1 MFSKSFLSGT
11 LRWPYAFVNKKNMLS
26 SLRCLD
32 CAWVI
37 TFHIIHNVS
46 SCYKIPFLASSEN
59 VFYFFYIIFFYYY
72 YSPLKVSI
80 THSACWSTPLT
91 YSCIAWKKNRS
102 ISRWGFQVWDEIMS
116 LYPLLSLK
124 LTYVYEKRCWNN
136 SKKNI

>member
-46 SCYKIPFLASSEN
+46 PCYKTPFLASSEN
-59 VFYFFYIIFFYYY
+59 VFYFFYIYFFLLLLFTSQSQYNTFRLLIHASYLQLHCLKEKQVY
-72 YSPLKVSI
+72 LKVRFSSLRRDNVPLPTALTQ
-80 THSACWSTPLT
+80 THLC
-91 YSCIAWKKNRS
+91 
-102 ISRWGFQVWDEIMS
+102 VWEKV
-116 LYPLLSLK
+116 LK
-124 LTYVYEKRCWNN
+124 
-136 SKKNI
+136 